1 MFDKDGIPGAKT
13 VFYSAANNIC
23 GSVEEFA
30 LEHFRSAS
38 DMPEGLHAEG
48 AVFNTLCAV
57 LFWEVGGTTKRRLC
71 CRFCV
76 FLWPAARCDQQ
87 FQERE
92 YSLPN
97 FRNVEPLT
105 FPRDIFELASRDCPS
120 RSTLTSNP
128 PTRASELGK
137 APRIMKKAKKPHKLG
152 KDAPCL

>member
-57 LFWEVGGTTKRRLC
+57 LFWEVGRSINKERQSY
-71 CRFCV
+71 RFCGV
-76 FLWPAARCDQQ
+76 FWPAARCDQQ
-87 FQERE
+87 FQ
-92 YSLPN
+92 
-97 FRNVEPLT
+97 
-105 FPRDIFELASRDCPS
+105 
-120 RSTLTSNP
+120 
-128 PTRASELGK
+128 
-137 APRIMKKAKKPHKLG
+137 
-152 KDAPCL
+152 